1 MTADSPTPH
10 SPQDLPEPHFDPT
23 RIRPVASGLGRCE
36 GPVLT
41 QAGGIV
47 VASMTHGRVYSIG
60 EDGTATV
67 LAETG
72 GGPNGLAENGDGEI
86 FAAQLGW
93 RGEVSPGPSQTGGV
107 QAISLSGE
115 VRWVSRDLVA
125 PNDLCFGP
133 EGLLYVTDPS
143 RKPFRDGRL
152 WRCDVEANQAQ
163 ILFSL
168 DWYPNGIGFGVE
180 DDFLYVADTSW
191 RAGGSGARIVRFPFS
206 RGGRLGAEE
215 TFAEVPYGM
224 PDGFAFDA
232 DGTLILCSVR
242 MDGDPA
248 EIQRYDRDGRL
259 IDRQRP
265 GGSNLYTTLAL
276 AADGTAYVT
285 DTEHGE
291 MVALDGFAASA
302 LPLHPFRSA

>member
-1 MTADSPTPH
+1 MPIAPAADLSLAGTSGPSADGGDT
-10 SPQDLPEPHFDPT
+10 
-23 RIRPVASGLGRCE
+23 GLGTIESHFAEYGGRDHRAQPELGAFRRSKGHGDAACIHKVKRV
-36 GPVLT
+36 GRIALT
-41 QAGGIV
+41 EDN
-47 VASMTHGRVYSIG
+47 VAR
-60 EDGTATV
+60 
-67 LAETG
+67 
-72 GGPNGLAENGDGEI
+72 
-86 FAAQLGW
+86 
-93 RGEVSPGPSQTGGV
+93 
-107 QAISLSGE
+107 
-115 VRWVSRDLVA
+115 LVA
-125 PNDLCFGP
+125 A
-133 EGLLYVTDPS
+133 
-143 RKPFRDGRL
+143 GR
-152 WRCDVEANQAQ
+152 
-163 ILFSL
+163 
-168 DWYPNGIGFGVE
+168 
-180 DDFLYVADTSW
+180 

-265 GGSNLYTTLAL
+265 GGSNLYTNLAL